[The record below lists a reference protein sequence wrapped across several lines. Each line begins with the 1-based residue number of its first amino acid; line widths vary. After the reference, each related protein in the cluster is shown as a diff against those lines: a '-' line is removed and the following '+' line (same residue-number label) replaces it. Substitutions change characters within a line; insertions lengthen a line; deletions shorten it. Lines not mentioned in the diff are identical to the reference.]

1 MAKVDVSING
11 RLYPVACDPGQEERV
26 LELAGILDERVRK
39 FSGGA
44 PIGGI
49 GETHILVLAG
59 LMLADELMEAKAGV
73 VRSDLAPAPVQQPD
87 PPDQNDDLLVE
98 AVDHLADRIAVIA
111 DRLARA

>member
-59 LMLADELMEAKAGV
+59 LMLADELSESKAFQVGGSDHATSPSMEI
-73 VRSDLAPAPVQQPD
+73 DEE
-87 PPDQNDDLLVE
+87 LLV
-98 AVDHLADRIAVIA
+98 VTIDHLADRIAVIA
-111 DRLARA
+111 DRLERA

>member
-59 LMLADELMEAKAGV
+59 LMLADELSESKAFQAEGSDQATSPSMEI
-73 VRSDLAPAPVQQPD
+73 DEE
-87 PPDQNDDLLVE
+87 LLV
-98 AVDHLADRIAVIA
+98 VTIDHLADRIAVIA
-111 DRLARA
+111 DRLERA